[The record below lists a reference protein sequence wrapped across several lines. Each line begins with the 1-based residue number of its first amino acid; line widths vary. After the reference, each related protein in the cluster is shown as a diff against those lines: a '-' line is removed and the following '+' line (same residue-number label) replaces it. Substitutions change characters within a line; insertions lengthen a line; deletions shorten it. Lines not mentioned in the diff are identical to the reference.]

1 MITRLQI
8 EHFKSIESLDIE
20 CNRINIFIG
29 EPNTGK
35 SNILEALAFFTFY
48 DQIAEGS
55 FEKLSSYIRFKDL
68 SNLFTDGLLDHDV
81 SLKIT
86 RNVVIENVILAQP
99 NDERNVITEEI
110 RITPESNNYRSY
122 DRIKMGTET
131 IEKGQFTYNF
141 SGEGSGGG
149 SGNRGNLSS
158 VKYYVFKEL
167 PEYTDIKTDSLTP
180 PFGANLVS
188 LIRAHKNLQQ
198 KVKDLLKTEG
208 YRLLVKPHD
217 KQIEIIKDSEDI
229 SYGYPYVVMS
239 DTLKRIIFY
248 MLAIHSNKN
257 AAIVLE
263 EPESQTFPYYTKHL
277 AEEIALD
284 DENQYF
290 IATHNPYLLR
300 SIIEKAPKIK
310 VNIFVVSTEEYL
322 TKVTKLDSHNVRD
335 LLESDPFFNLSSFI
349 QKGEG

>member
-1 MITRLQI
+1 
-8 EHFKSIESLDIE
+8 
-20 CNRINIFIG
+20 
-29 EPNTGK
+29 
-35 SNILEALAFFTFY
+35 
-48 DQIAEGS
+48 
-55 FEKLSSYIRFKDL
+55 
-68 SNLFTDGLLDHDV
+68 
-81 SLKIT
+81 
-86 RNVVIENVILAQP
+86 
-99 NDERNVITEEI
+99 
-110 RITPESNNYRSY
+110 
-122 DRIKMGTET
+122 
-131 IEKGQFTYNF
+131 
-141 SGEGSGGG
+141 
-149 SGNRGNLSS
+149 
-158 VKYYVFKEL
+158 
-167 PEYTDIKTDSLTP
+167 
-180 PFGANLVS
+180 
-188 LIRAHKNLQQ
+188 
-198 KVKDLLKTEG
+198 
-208 YRLLVKPHD
+208 
-217 KQIEIIKDSEDI
+217 
-229 SYGYPYVVMS
+229 MS